1 VASKLTP
8 HDRSGD
14 IANPLTQ
21 PLGET
26 LNQRRHL
33 ALLALLAHG
42 RGGRLELI
50 PSRDCRDLS
59 QQVIDDQKIQH
70 VGDGAREQH
79 RQPHPLIGRRARV

>member
-1 VASKLTP
+1 VASKLTL

-21 PLGET
+21 PLGEI

-42 RGGRLELI
+42 PGAPELI

-59 QQVIDDQKIQH
+59 QQVIDNQKIQH
-70 VGDGAREQH
+70 D
-79 RQPHPLIGRRARV
+79 